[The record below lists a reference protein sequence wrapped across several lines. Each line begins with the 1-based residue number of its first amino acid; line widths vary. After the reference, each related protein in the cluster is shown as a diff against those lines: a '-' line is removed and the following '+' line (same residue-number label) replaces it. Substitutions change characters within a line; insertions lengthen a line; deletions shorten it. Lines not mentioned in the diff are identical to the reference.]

1 MERLISPQPVSWP
14 RLHLIPVSTWHP
26 LVCAASQNPDKPGVK
41 TQAAALAAN
50 GAAQISTCRSSAPL
64 RGGAAG
70 ARGIDPIFW
79 GEALTLGCSRSLPR
93 SCSENLTFRATRGLP
108 GVAEQDRDLSPAV
121 APLPPEL
128 TWLQGRRV
136 LGQVHPTEPPLWAQT
151 KAQRKV
157 WLPTLL
163 PLASPAAASPPGP
176 FRGSFRL
183 RTHKRGARD
192 TVTRF
197 RGQQLRRELDT
208 ALVLQEK
215 PLGTWGSSLGGTRTA
230 QVAPGSAPGPAFAP
244 SPCQD
249 TARLVHQ
256 RLLIARS

>member
-26 LVCAASQNPDKPGVK
+26 LVCAASQNPNKPGVK

-50 GAAQISTCRSSAPL
+50 GAAQISTCRSSVPL

-70 ARGIDPIFW
+70 ARGINPIFW

-121 APLPPEL
+121 ASLPPEL

-136 LGQVHPTEPPLWAQT
+136 LGQVHPTEPSLWAQT

-176 FRGSFRL
+176 FRGSFHL

-197 RGQQLRRELDT
+197 RGAAAPPR
-208 ALVLQEK
+208 AGHG
-215 PLGTWGSSLGGTRTA
+215 PGSSGEASGHLGELLGWH
-230 QVAPGSAPGPAFAP
+230 QNCPGCPWECSRPCLCSLPLPGHGSFI
-244 SPCQD
+244 SGC
-249 TARLVHQ
+249 
-256 RLLIARS
+256 